1 VSPLEALE
9 REAPAPRGFPPPRKK
24 GGFLAR
30 LLSALTSDLPLKGLA
45 LVLAVM
51 AWLVVREK
59 ILADETMQDVP
70 VDIIVPESVVVVAPQ
85 DTPVVNLRLRG
96 TWNRVA
102 RAKRALAE
110 GRRVELRLPELEH
123 AARNDK
129 KGEKGPIS
137 DAAAFTFPF
146 DNPEI
151 VSVTRPITVRWN
163 KVEEKPVPLEKP
175 VVNGAAGLE
184 ATVSLDD
191 TSVRLRGPASL
202 FEQGLPSITPDK
214 VDASAWLKGNPELS
228 TPWPWESRF
237 DEWRL
242 LDWTRRN
249 PRVLRIEPAV
259 ARGKVRFRAIAG
271 QVLEGTLHLDVGD
284 PAWFLTHDYEIER
297 SPEYDPA
304 TKKLKL
310 TVLGE
315 DPALDRLRKTPGDW
329 YFYVKVP
336 PPPAAETE
344 NGEHQQLP
352 VYLHLPPGVH
362 ATLDKAPSLFVT
374 VRRKK

>member
-1 VSPLEALE
+1 VTATQPLE

-24 GGFLAR
+24 GGFLGR

-96 TWNRVA
+96 PWNRVA
-102 RAKRALAE
+102 CAKRAL
-110 GRRVELRLPELEH
+110 GELRLPDLEH
-123 AARNDK
+123 AARRDK

-137 DAAAFTFPF
+137 DASAFTFPF
-146 DNPEI
+146 DNPEL

-163 KVEEKPVPLEKP
+163 AVEEKTVPLEKP
-175 VVNGAAGLE
+175 VIKGAAGLE

-202 FEQGLPSITPDK
+202 FEQEIHSITPDP
-214 VDASAWLKGNPELS
+214 VNASAWLKGNPELS

-237 DEWRL
+237 DEWRKQDPRL
-242 LDWTRRN
+242 RD

-259 ARGKVRFRAIAG
+259 ARGKVRFRATAG

-315 DPALDRLRKTPGDW
+315 APALDRLKKGDW

-352 VYLHLPPGVH
+352 VYLHLPHGVH